1 MDNDLSD
8 SVQEEVLLC
17 IFGLLDQAEYL
28 IKEEVRIS
36 DCYVS

>member
-1 MDNDLSD
+1 MYNYLSD
-8 SVQEEVLLC
+8 GVQEEVLLS

-36 DCYVS
+36 DCDVS